1 MPPHSSTPC
10 FDRRAGFVAR
20 LSQSRSVFRVLTI
33 LLGIT
38 VAFAADF
45 GVRQTYLRF
54 KKPGPGP
61 ESHPIRVADENFHH
75 GLKPNSQAID
85 SYGPLSAPYFSNS
98 LGLRD
103 EKIRDVPLRTDQPRI
118 LFIGDSFTEG
128 GPIPWEKTFVGIVAT
143 GLKSKNVEVLNAGVA
158 SYCPTLIKIK
168 LRHLLRDQGLKVD
181 RVVVCIDISDIKDE
195 LYYEEGPDG
204 KARQVPYGPF
214 RDQAE
219 RLRRIDE
226 LCGWLE
232 THVENNFVILA
243 AVVRNLRLLW
253 RKHGDKTGVT
263 AYDEIPLWAYGWP
276 DYQGPYGKFVE
287 QGLAK
292 AKQNMTAIAEFLRSL
307 NTKLTVVVYP
317 WPQQVR
323 VGKLESR
330 AVTEWRNWCCDN
342 GADFIDL
349 FPEILGQGTAEV
361 VLSKYYVRNDA
372 HWNED
377 GNRLVGEAL
386 LSPEK
391 GIFLPQKAPPVS
403 KAHTGR

>member
-1 MPPHSSTPC
+1 LSLT
-10 FDRRAGFVAR
+10 RGFFR
-20 LSQSRSVFRVLTI
+20 TLSI
-33 LLGIT
+33 LLGFS
-38 VAFAADF
+38 VALAADF
-45 GVRQTYLRF
+45 GFRQVYLKF

-61 ESHPIRVADENFHH
+61 ESHPIRVSDENFHH

-128 GPIPWEKTFVGIVAT
+128 GPIPWEKTFVGIVAA

-158 SYCPTLIKIK
+158 SYAPTLIKIK
-168 LRHLLRDQGLKVD
+168 LRHLLRDRGLKVD

-195 LYYEEGPDG
+195 LYYEEGSDG

-226 LCGWLE
+226 ICGWLE
-232 THVENNFVILA
+232 AHVENNFVILG
-243 AVVRNLRLLW
+243 AVVRNLRLQW

-276 DYQGPYGKFVE
+276 DYQGPYGKYVE

-292 AKQNMTAIAEFLRSL
+292 AKHNMSEIAEFLR
-307 NTKLTVVVYP
+307 TQKTRLTVVVYP

-330 AVTEWRNWCCDN
+330 AVTEWRNWCREN

-349 FPEILGQGTAEV
+349 FPEILGQGTAQEV
-361 VLSKYYVRNDA
+361 LAKYYIRNDA
-372 HWNED
+372 HWNEA

-386 LSPEK
+386 LRADGK
-391 GIFLPQKAPPVS
+391 LLPPTKP
-403 KAHTGR
+403 KN